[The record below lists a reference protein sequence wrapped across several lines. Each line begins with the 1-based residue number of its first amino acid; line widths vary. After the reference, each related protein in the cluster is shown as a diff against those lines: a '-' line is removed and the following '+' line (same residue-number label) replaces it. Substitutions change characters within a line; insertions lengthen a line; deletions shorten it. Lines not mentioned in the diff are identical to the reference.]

1 MHTKTVITLVRLG
14 QARVLTQ
21 GGAPQ
26 GVIELDGTF
35 IKTVG

>member
-1 MHTKTVITLVRLG
+1 MHTQSTLTLIRVG
-14 QARVLTQ
+14 QARILTQ

>member
-1 MHTKTVITLVRLG
+1 MHTNTVITLVRLG